1 MAILYLLIPEYLPDQ
16 MRSKFSDRDYFPI
29 FLRWF
34 EVSRHTDPFIF
45 RFIARSSLC
54 RVISNCFQN
63 IPINCRCFMHSFH
76 LFIFRPPPEALLSPS
91 WGAYF
96 EKPKSV
102 TLAFMLWST
111 NVAWLDISMY
121 NATPSKCVNIF
132 LQPFA
137 SMKYSMLKVFLRSFC
152 FRYDKLRGNLVKKA
166 EYPNITYLEQHR
178 KQ

>member
-76 LFIFRPPPEALLSPS
+76 LFNFSTPPPPPPEKHYCLLLEEHTLRSRSLSPWLS
-91 WGAYF
+91 CYDLQMLLDLTSLCIMQPQANVWIYF
-96 EKPKSV
+96 
-102 TLAFMLWST
+102 
-111 NVAWLDISMY
+111 
-121 NATPSKCVNIF
+121 C
-132 LQPFA
+132 
-137 SMKYSMLKVFLRSFC
+137 
-152 FRYDKLRGNLVKKA
+152 NLLLVW
-166 EYPNITYLEQHR
+166 NTVC
-178 KQ
+178 

>member
-1 MAILYLLIPEYLPDQ
+1 MAILCLLIPEYLPDQ

-34 EVSRHTDPFIF
+34 EISRHTDPFIF

-76 LFIFRPPPEALLSPS
+76 LFNFSAPPPPTSREALLSPS

-111 NVAWLDISMY
+111 RMLLDLTSLCIMQPQANVWIY
-121 NATPSKCVNIF
+121 
-132 LQPFA
+132 
-137 SMKYSMLKVFLRSFC
+137 FC
-152 FRYDKLRGNLVKKA
+152 NLLPVW
-166 EYPNITYLEQHR
+166 NTVC
-178 KQ
+178 